1 MSFMADPSKVFR
13 RYLKATPSEERWYQY
28 GMLAMSLEIIT
39 RIKVLESLPV
49 TTEIGRQESITVLYT
64 MLREI
69 GIEEIAFEWYDKLSE
84 WRKPKLRRQ
93 SLAEQLEHALEG
105 DVFSDVPGGPLR
117 PGIPRSHA
125 SLIASEHEA
134 RQGEP
139 SPGHSL
145 PAVQLEHRSPD
156 AKTTS
161 EQAVSTSS
169 AWQRRHSG

>member
-69 GIEEIAFEWYDKLSE
+69 GIEEIAFEWYDRLSE
-84 WRKPKLRRQ
+84 WRKPKIRRL

-105 DVFSDVPGGPLR
+105 DVVSDVPGGPLR
-117 PGIPRSHA
+117 PSLPRSHA
-125 SLIASEHEA
+125 SLLASEHEGHPDA
-134 RQGEP
+134 P
-139 SPGHSL
+139 SPGRSL
-145 PAVQLEHRSPD
+145 PSVQLARRSPD
-156 AKTTS
+156 DESIDETA
-161 EQAVSTSS
+161 ELPAS
-169 AWQRRHSG
+169 AE